1 MRRRIPT
8 KLMTCRHIY
17 LAAFLCVF
25 SSGCVFIVVGAAGA
39 VGGYAVTR
47 DTFEGVSSKSQE
59 ELLAS
64 AHKVM
69 SIMGTILNERP
80 KDGEIVGTVYGAHV
94 TIDVVQINL
103 TTSRLRVRAR
113 KLIFPRIGIA
123 QEIYTKIM
131 NQLEQ

>member
-1 MRRRIPT
+1 
-8 KLMTCRHIY
+8 MTCRHIC

-25 SSGCVFIVVGAAGA
+25 SSGCVFIIVGAAGA

>member
-1 MRRRIPT
+1 MRFSL
-8 KLMTCRHIY
+8 KFSHI
-17 LAAFLCVF
+17 LLVAFLCVF
-25 SSGCVFIVVGAAGA
+25 SGGCIYLIVGGVGV
-39 VGGYAVTR
+39 VGGYAVSR

-64 AHKVM
+64 AHKVL
-69 SIMGTILNERP
+69 SIMGTISDERP

-94 TIDVVQINL
+94 TVDVIQINL
-103 TTSRLRVRAR
+103 TTSKLRVKAR

>member
-1 MRRRIPT
+1 MRRRIST
-8 KLMTCRHIY
+8 TLMTFRHIY

-25 SSGCVFIVVGAAGA
+25 SSGCVFIIVGAAGA

-94 TIDVVQINL
+94 TVDVIQINL
-103 TTSRLRVRAR
+103 TTSKLRVKAR